1 MGILLA
7 HVPYP
12 VTLSQVS
19 CSLFKR
25 PIYSATG
32 AYCPSLFPSSS
43 LPTGQML
50 LFNSKQTLSALA
62 RAHAAQL
69 PWDTG
74 TAFASVCGEQDGKAT
89 PKAES
94 KSGDK

>member
-1 MGILLA
+1 
-7 HVPYP
+7 
-12 VTLSQVS
+12 
-19 CSLFKR
+19 
-25 PIYSATG
+25 
-32 AYCPSLFPSSS
+32 
-43 LPTGQML
+43 ML